1 MAAEKGRSR
10 PLPRLGLL
18 FAVLAILALIMGP
31 ILGILLHSV
40 RVEGIGLAIA
50 LGLAVLAGLTTV
62 PFTLQTLGEQ
72 RRARRTAREP
82 TIGATETKDAAE
94 LRHGPTLPPR

>member
-10 PLPRLGLL
+10 LLVRLGLL
-18 FAVLAILALIMGP
+18 FAGLAILALVMGP
-31 ILGILLHSV
+31 ILGILSHSV

-72 RRARRTAREP
+72 RRARRTARGPTTSASETREP
-82 TIGATETKDAAE
+82 SE
-94 LRHGPTLPPR
+94 RRNGPTLPPG